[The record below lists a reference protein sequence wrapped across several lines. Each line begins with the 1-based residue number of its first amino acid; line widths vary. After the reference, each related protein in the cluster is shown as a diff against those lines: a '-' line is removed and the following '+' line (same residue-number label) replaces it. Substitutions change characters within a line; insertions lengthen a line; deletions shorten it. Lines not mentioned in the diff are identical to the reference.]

1 MDFSI
6 TPAKPIE
13 SVAPTPDEVAVS
25 VEGQPAVGPD
35 ATPAAGAGSATPH
48 ADQASAL
55 VHGGFVERV
64 LGEMQSTLAA
74 LPAQGTGE
82 RADKT
87 VETNTAQ
94 TFARPQVPQS
104 ELPRHIDAN
113 RTQAVHGHADFAL
126 PAAQLVPAA
135 LIGLQVDHPTL
146 WPMTRG
152 FDPDLAPAH
161 QTRVGE
167 RDARDDEWNFYDED
181 DTSFDDAP
189 PQDEDKP
196 GDTAVADVVVDAP
209 EEAWCAALGRALR
222 VALAARVLP
231 QALVV
236 ADEQWRRGR
245 CVVLACPQGTDPAA
259 AAWAFVLWPRR
270 SPHNHTL
277 SFHGARIEA
286 RLAWSRRP
294 GAGTWLHA
302 RVMKQHHPRTGRQ
315 LVPASAETTTRVPC
329 EVQLGPVL
337 ARTLKPCDVCL
348 KVGAVRRLWNALGS
362 QWSVHVVVSASPL
375 LDASHDAPHAT
386 EEVSR

>member
-1 MDFSI
+1 MDFSV
-6 TPAKPIE
+6 TAAKPVE
-13 SVAPTPDEVAVS
+13 SLAPS
-25 VEGQPAVGPD
+25 PD
-35 ATPAAGAGSATPH
+35 ATPVDGAEATPPSADAGASPH
-48 ADQASAL
+48 AQAATAL
-55 VHGGFVERV
+55 VQGGFVERV
-64 LGEMQSTLAA
+64 LGEVQSTLAA
-74 LPAQGTGE
+74 LPAQPTGE

-94 TFARPQVPQS
+94 TFARPQVPQAD
-104 ELPRHIDAN
+104 LPRPIDAN
-113 RTQAVHGHADFAL
+113 RTPAVHGHADFAL
-126 PAAQLVPAA
+126 PAAQLVPTA

-152 FDPDLAPAH
+152 FDPEFAPAH
-161 QTRVGE
+161 RARVAE

-189 PQDEDKP
+189 PQEEDKP
-196 GDTAVADVVVDAP
+196 GDAPVVEDAVDAP
-209 EEAWCAALGRALR
+209 EEAWCAPLGRALR

-270 SPHNHTL
+270 STDNHTL
-277 SFHGARIEA
+277 SFHGARVEA

-315 LVPASAETTTRVPC
+315 LAPASAETTARVPC

-375 LDASHDAPHAT
+375 LDAAHDAPHAT